1 MDFSSFDT
9 RHYPTVP
16 VTEGYGEWASTYE
29 DTVLDAM
36 DLRLLERIQT
46 VPWADVL
53 QAADLACGTG
63 RIGVWLRQH
72 GVSAIDGIDLT
83 DEMLAGAQ
91 AKEVYRDLR
100 LGDIRAT
107 PLESG
112 QYDLVTEVLADEHL
126 PEVAPLYQ
134 EAARIAAAQ
143 GYFVLVGYHPF
154 FMMNGI
160 PTHFDR
166 APGESVTI
174 STYVHLLSEHVQA
187 ARATGWS
194 LQEMYEGLIDEEWL
208 RQKPKWQ
215 KYQHWPVSF
224 ALVWQKL

>member
-16 VTEGYGEWASTYE
+16 VKEGYSEWASTYE

-36 DLRLLERIQT
+36 DLRLLTRIKT
-46 VPWADVL
+46 VPWARIR

-63 RIGVWLRQH
+63 RIGVWLRQQ
-72 GVSAIDGIDLT
+72 GVTSIDGIDLT
-83 DEMLAGAQ
+83 AEMLEGAR
-91 AKEVYRDLR
+91 AKDIYRQVL

-112 QYDLVTEVLADEHL
+112 QYDLVTESLADEHL
-126 PEVAPLYQ
+126 PEVAPLYA
-134 EAARIAAAQ
+134 EAARIARAE
-143 GYFVLVGYHPF
+143 GYFVLVGYHPYF
-154 FMMNGI
+154 IMNGI

-166 APGESVTI
+166 APGEPVTI
-174 STYVHLLSEHVQA
+174 ATYVHLLSEHVQA
-187 ARATGWS
+187 ARAAGWS
-194 LQEMYEGLIDEEWL
+194 LQEMYEGLIDEEWI

-215 KYQHWPVSF
+215 KYQNWPVSF

>member
-9 RHYPTVP
+9 RHYPTISVK
-16 VTEGYGEWASTYE
+16 EGYGEWSSTYE

-36 DLRLLERIQT
+36 DLRLLARIQS
-46 VPWADVL
+46 VPWANVR

-63 RIGVWLRQH
+63 RIGVWLRQQ
-72 GVSAIDGIDLT
+72 GVTTIDGIDLT
-83 DEMLAGAQ
+83 AEMLAGAR
-91 AKEVYRDLR
+91 AKGVYRQLL
-100 LGDIRAT
+100 LGDIRST
-107 PLESG
+107 PLEPG
-112 QYDLVTEVLADEHL
+112 RYDLVTESLADEHL
-126 PEVAPLYQ
+126 PEVAPLYA
-134 EAARIAAAQ
+134 EAARIACAA

-154 FMMNGI
+154 FIMNGI

-174 STYVHLLSEHVQA
+174 ATSVHLLSEHVQA
-187 ARATGWS
+187 ARAAGWS

-215 KYQHWPVSF
+215 QYQNWPISF
-224 ALVWQKL
+224 ALVWQKR